1 MSWAI
6 WITGLPGSGKSVLA
20 RATAMELE
28 AGGRPVVV
36 LELDAVRKVI
46 TPSPTYSDTERDVVY
61 RALVHMAATVT
72 ESGTPVII
80 DATAHRRQWRE
91 LARRLIPRFAEVQ
104 LVCPPDE
111 CHKRERERTQ
121 GDAPQQ
127 IYARAGLPGACAPGV
142 DVPYEPSAHAELTID
157 TQREPPAGAVGAIV
171 ALARRLGAS
180 SAGSGHLPHSGWAI
194 WISGLPGSGKTT
206 LARGVAKGLAARCV
220 DVRLLEFAEMRQ
232 AVLAD
237 YPESDTT
244 RDIVH
249 RALAYTAK
257 LLTDAGV
264 AVIVDATSPR
274 RVWRELAR
282 KLIIRFAEVE
292 LVCAREIC
300 VERERA
306 TRWGLGPERLAVGAP
321 RAMSEPPDIVMH
333 YEPSPCPELILHTDA
348 HESWGALEELLR
360 LALRL
365 HRMAAVEAYGV
376 SRLHHHA

>member
-6 WITGLPGSGKSVLA
+6 WITGLPGNGKSVLA
-20 RATAMELE
+20 RATAAELE
-28 AGGRPVVV
+28 AGGQPVVI
-36 LELDAVRKVI
+36 LELDAVRRVI
-46 TPSPTYSDTERDVVY
+46 TPSPTYSDTEHDVVY
-61 RALVHMAATVT
+61 RALVHMAAAVT

-80 DATAHRRQWRE
+80 DATAHRRKWRE
-91 LARRLIPRFAEVQ
+91 LARGLIPRFAEVQ
-104 LVCPPDE
+104 LVCPADE
-111 CHKRERERTQ
+111 CQKRERERTD
-121 GDAPQQ
+121 GNAPQQ
-127 IYARAGLPGACAPGV
+127 IYARAGLPGACVADV

-157 TQREPPAGAVGAIV
+157 TQRDTPASAMAAIV
-171 ALARRLGAS
+171 ALARRLGTS
-180 SAGSGHLPHSGWAI
+180 SGRSGHVPYSGWAI

-220 DVRLLEFAEMRQ
+220 DVRLLEFAELRR

-237 YPESDTT
+237 SPESDAT

-306 TRWGLGPERLAVGAP
+306 TRWGLGPERLTVGLP
-321 RAMSEPPDIVMH
+321 AMSEPPDVVMH
-333 YEPSPCPELILHTDA
+333 YEPSPCPELILRTDA
-348 HESWGALEELLR
+348 PESWGALEELLR

-376 SRLHHHA
+376 SRLPHND

>member
-20 RATAMELE
+20 LATAAELE
-28 AGGRPVVV
+28 AAGQPVVV
-36 LELDAVRKVI
+36 LELDAIRGVI
-46 TPSPTYSDTERDVVY
+46 TPSPTYSDTEHEVVY
-61 RALVHMAATVT
+61 RALVQMAAAVT

-80 DATAHRRQWRE
+80 DATAHRRRWRE

-111 CHKRERERTQ
+111 RQRRERERTE
-121 GDAPQQ
+121 GNAPQQ
-127 IYARAGLPGACAPGV
+127 TSARAGLPGAE
-142 DVPYEPSAHAELTID
+142 VPYEPPARAELTID
-157 TQREPPAGAVGAIV
+157 TQREPPASAVEAIV
-171 ALARRLGAS
+171 KLARRLGAS
-180 SAGSGHLPHSGWAI
+180 SAGSGHVPYSGWAI

-220 DVRLLEFAEMRQ
+220 DVRLLEFAEMRR

-237 YPESDTT
+237 YPESDAT

-300 VERERA
+300 LERDRA
-306 TRWGLGPERLAVGAP
+306 TRWGLGPERLAVGLP
-321 RAMSEPPDIVMH
+321 AMSEPPDIVLH
-333 YEPSPCPELILHTDA
+333 YEPSPCPELILRTDA

-376 SRLHHHA
+376 SRLHHHD

>member
-6 WITGLPGSGKSVLA
+6 WITGLPGSGKSILA
-20 RATAMELE
+20 RATAAELE
-28 AGGRPVVV
+28 AAGQSVVV
-36 LELDAVRKVI
+36 LELDAIRRVI

-61 RALVHMAATVT
+61 RALVHMAAAVT

-80 DATAHRRQWRE
+80 DATAHRRRWRE

-111 CHKRERERTQ
+111 CQKRARERTE
-121 GDAPQQ
+121 GNGPQQ
-127 IYARAGLPGACAPGV
+127 ISARAGLPGA

-157 TQREPPAGAVGAIV
+157 TQREPPASAVEAIV
-171 ALARRLGAS
+171 RLARRLGAL
-180 SAGSGHLPHSGWAI
+180 SAGSGHVPYSGWAI

-220 DVRLLEFAEMRQ
+220 DVRLLEFAEMRR

-237 YPESDTT
+237 YPESDAT

-300 VERERA
+300 LERDRA
-306 TRWGLGPERLAVGAP
+306 TRWGLGPERLPVGLA
-321 RAMSEPPDIVMH
+321 AMSEPPDIVMH
-333 YEPSPCPELILHTDA
+333 YEPSPCPELILRTDA
-348 HESWGALEELLR
+348 HESWGALDELLR

-365 HRMAAVEAYGV
+365 HRTAAVEAYGV
-376 SRLHHHA
+376 SRLPHND